1 MKPDGFKPK
10 ISELIDLLN
19 QQKTIAEN
27 LIEGAKQFDS
37 EGKIIKAWQS
47 YLDKLDEQDK
57 MLFDLAKDMEIS
69 FENDLYKK
77 VVKK

>member
-1 MKPDGFKPK
+1 MKTDGFKPK

-27 LIEGAKQFDS
+27 LLEGAKHFDGD
-37 EGKIIKAWQS
+37 GKIIKAWQS
-47 YLDKLDEQDK
+47 YLDKLNEQDK

-77 VVKK
+77 IAIK